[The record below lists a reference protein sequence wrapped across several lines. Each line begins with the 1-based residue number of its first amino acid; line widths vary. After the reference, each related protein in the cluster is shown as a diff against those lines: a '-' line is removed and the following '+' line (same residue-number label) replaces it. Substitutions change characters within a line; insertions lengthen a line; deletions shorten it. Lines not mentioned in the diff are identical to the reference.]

1 MTRQLLTRGR
11 RALLALVVLA
21 VCLGVGGCDVLRSAV
36 GSATTGTRAP
46 GPSSTATPTGSAATS
61 AAATPTAAKGPAPIP
76 SAARPKTKIGAAN
89 FVKFFFGQFNRS
101 QTEPNPSLL
110 KPLYL
115 DSCKPCAAYNDGAQ
129 ALTDN
134 KQRYASPPFV
144 VGDIIPDN
152 LKGETATVIVEV
164 AQQAAAVVDAQG
176 TPAATSTARQVRFFV
191 TLTYGDGWKI
201 ANIETTQ

>member
-1 MTRQLLTRGR
+1 MTGQHHIRGR
-11 RALLALVVLA
+11 RALLALVVVP
-21 VCLGVGGCDVLRSAV
+21 VCLGAAGCDALRGAA

-46 GPSSTATPTGSAATS
+46 GPSSTATASSS
-61 AAATPTAAKGPAPIP
+61 AAATPTAATKGPAPIP

-89 FVKFFFGQFNRS
+89 FVKFFYGQFNRS

-144 VGDIIPDN
+144 VGDIVPDT

-164 AQQAAAVVDAQG
+164 AQQAAPVVDAQG

-191 TLTYGDGWKI
+191 TLAFADGWKI

>member
-1 MTRQLLTRGR
+1 MTGQLRTRGR
-11 RALLALVVLA
+11 RALLALLVVP
-21 VCLGVGGCDVLRSAV
+21 VCLGVGGCDVLRGAA

-46 GPSSTATPTGSAATS
+46 RPSSSATPTSSAATTT
-61 AAATPTAAKGPAPIP
+61 ATKGPAPIP

-89 FVKFFFGQFNRS
+89 FVKFFYGQFNRS

-115 DSCKPCAAYNDGAQ
+115 DSCKPCAAYNDAAQ

-144 VGDIIPDN
+144 LGDIVPDT
-152 LKGETATVIVEV
+152 LKGDTATVIVEV
-164 AQQAAAVVDAQG
+164 AQQAAPVVDAQG

-191 TLTYGDGWKI
+191 TLGFADGWKI

>member
-1 MTRQLLTRGR
+1 MTGQLLTRGR
-11 RALLALVVLA
+11 RAFLALLVVP
-21 VCLGVGGCDVLRSAV
+21 VCLGVGGCDVLRGAA

-46 GPSSTATPTGSAATS
+46 RPSSSATPTSSAATTTT
-61 AAATPTAAKGPAPIP
+61 ATKGPAPIP

-89 FVKFFFGQFNRS
+89 FVKFFYGQFNRS

-144 VGDIIPDN
+144 VGDIVPDT

-164 AQQAAAVVDAQG
+164 AQQAAPVVDAQG

-191 TLTYGDGWKI
+191 TLAFADGWKI